1 VEYGLERVVRK
12 NKSII
17 IVLSAALEVSEAGY
31 IDQMS
36 NEVNRLSGIQVINN
50 REQEHRS
57 IKRLN

>member
-1 VEYGLERVVRK
+1 VRK

>member
-1 VEYGLERVVRK
+1 MEYGLERVVRK